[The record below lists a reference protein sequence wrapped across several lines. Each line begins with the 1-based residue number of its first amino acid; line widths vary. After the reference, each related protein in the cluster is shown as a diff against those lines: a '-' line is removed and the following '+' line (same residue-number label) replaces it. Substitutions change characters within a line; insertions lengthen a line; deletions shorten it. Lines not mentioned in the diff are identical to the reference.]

1 MDFHT
6 AWNYLVKHKI
16 FNGRFENDLWID
28 VVKVNPDTKQIDAD
42 VAKNTKTEVWLE
54 HGHYDPECGACVHNI
69 NLDCGGAS
77 FEEAIIK
84 LAELVKRYYTD
95 DGKLIKELW

>member
-28 VVKVNPDTKQIDAD
+28 VVKVNPETCQIDANPNS
-42 VAKNTKTEVWLE
+42 NTK
-54 HGHYDPECGACVHNI
+54 
-69 NLDCGGAS
+69 
-77 FEEAIIK
+77 
-84 LAELVKRYYTD
+84 
-95 DGKLIKELW
+95 